1 MRNELKNG
9 IILSITVILI
19 ILVVYLTTAV
29 FMTGEIGSKKSS
41 EKKTTTTNAA
51 SSYEN
56 KILASKVF
64 DQTPETYKVLIFS
77 EQDVSDDLKSAITSY
92 SGNTKLYL
100 VNDFDQVLGLDLLKE
115 EKIEVEDEIKE
126 LINKRNEA
134 KKNKDFVTADQIRD
148 LIFEKGYIIK
158 DTREGVQIEKK

>member
-1 MRNELKNG
+1 MRNELRNG

-100 VNDFDQVLGLDLLKE
+100 VNK
-115 EKIEVEDEIKE
+115 DEA
-126 LINKRNEA
+126 INKYVSSDTDNVKPDNSSSLKVKKEALLTISNES
-134 KKNKDFVTADQIRD
+134 VTSYVTN
-148 LIFEKGYIIK
+148 ESEIIDELK
-158 DTREGVQIEKK
+158 

>member
-100 VNDFDQVLGLDLLKE
+100 VK
-115 EKIEVEDEIKE
+115 DEA
-126 LINKRNEA
+126 INKYVSSDTDNVKPDNSSSLKVKKEALLTISNES
-134 KKNKDFVTADQIRD
+134 VTSYVTN
-148 LIFEKGYIIK
+148 ESEIIDELK
-158 DTREGVQIEKK
+158 

>member
-1 MRNELKNG
+1 MVLICGKIINGDMNEKWIKKRNNFIHHSNFNNFSCIYYKCR
-9 IILSITVILI
+9 
-19 ILVVYLTTAV
+19 VYDWWN
-29 FMTGEIGSKKSS
+29 SN

-100 VNDFDQVLGLDLLKE
+100 VNK
-115 EKIEVEDEIKE
+115 DEA
-126 LINKRNEA
+126 INKYVSSDTDNVKPDNSSSLKVKKEALLTISNES
-134 KKNKDFVTADQIRD
+134 VTSYVTN
-148 LIFEKGYIIK
+148 ESEIIDELK
-158 DTREGVQIEKK
+158 

>member
-64 DQTPETYKVLIFS
+64 DHSPETYIVLFFW
-77 EQDVSDDLKSAITSY
+77 ELDVSDDLKSTITSY

-100 VNDFDQVLGLDLLKE
+100 VNK
-115 EKIEVEDEIKE
+115 DEA
-126 LINKRNEA
+126 INKYVSSDTDNVKPDNSSSLKVKKEALLTISNES
-134 KKNKDFVTADQIRD
+134 VTSYVTN
-148 LIFEKGYIIK
+148 ESEIIDELK
-158 DTREGVQIEKK
+158 

>member
-64 DQTPETYKVLIFS
+64 DQTPETYKV
-77 EQDVSDDLKSAITSY
+77 QDVSDDLKSAITSY

-100 VNDFDQVLGLDLLKE
+100 VNK
-115 EKIEVEDEIKE
+115 DEA
-126 LINKRNEA
+126 INKYVSSDTDNVKPDNSSSLKVKKEALLTISNES
-134 KKNKDFVTADQIRD
+134 VTSYVTN
-148 LIFEKGYIIK
+148 ESEIIDELK
-158 DTREGVQIEKK
+158 